1 MTLWQYLVVVV
12 AALVVFDLFVVG
24 LVYAAS
30 RRSAKDDRANDVI
43 SA

>member
-24 LVYAAS
+24 LVYVAS
-30 RRSAKDDRANDVI
+30 RRSANDDQANDVI